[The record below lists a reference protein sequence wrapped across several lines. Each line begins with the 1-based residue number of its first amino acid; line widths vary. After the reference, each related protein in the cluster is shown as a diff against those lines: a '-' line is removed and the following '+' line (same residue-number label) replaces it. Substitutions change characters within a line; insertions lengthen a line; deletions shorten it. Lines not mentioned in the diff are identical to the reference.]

1 MVAVKFWWNRKAPSI
16 VTLGL
21 GWLRREKC
29 SYLQI
34 RVEEFRIVF
43 IFFSFFSG
51 IAVHPMDM
59 VEDEEDSEVKF
70 VKKWVANSQ
79 MF

>member
-1 MVAVKFWWNRKAPSI
+1 MKYSYFK
-16 VTLGL
+16 
-21 GWLRREKC
+21 KC

-43 IFFSFFSG
+43 IFFSPFFSG

-59 VEDEEDSEVKF
+59 VEDEEDSEVEF
-70 VKKWVANSQ
+70 VKK
-79 MF
+79 